1 VPKKGT
7 RALISTRR
15 EFLNHCGAFALI
27 LGAGALIGGGVGVLP
42 AWAQAHDHSQDNAE
56 ETKSVAIEELMNPG
70 PLPDQ
75 FIGSPDAPVTIIEY
89 ASLTCSHCAHFATT
103 TFPDLKTRYI
113 DTGKVRFVLREFPL
127 DALAAAAFMLARC
140 AGEGKYFPVAETLF
154 QKQREWTVRDPIKP
168 LMALTQQAA
177 GLDEKSF
184 HACLQNRELLAQ
196 LQEGYKRAATKFGV
210 NSTPTFFINGTAHRG
225 SLSIDEMTSLV
236 EAELK
241 KG

>member
-1 VPKKGT
+1 
-7 RALISTRR
+7 
-15 EFLNHCGAFALI
+15 
-27 LGAGALIGGGVGVLP
+27 
-42 AWAQAHDHSQDNAE
+42 
-56 ETKSVAIEELMNPG
+56 
-70 PLPDQ
+70 
-75 FIGSPDAPVTIIEY
+75 VTIIEY

-140 AGEGKYFPVAETLF
+140 SGEGKYHSVTETLF
-154 QKQREWTVRDPIKP
+154 QKQREWAVRDPIKP
-168 LMALTQQAA
+168 LMAVTQQAA
-177 GLDEKSF
+177 GLSEQSF
-184 HACLQNRELLAQ
+184 HACLQNRELLGQ

-210 NSTPTFFINGTAHRG
+210 NSTPTFFINGTTHRG
-225 SLSIDEMTSLV
+225 ALSIDELASLI